1 MKTRILITTLAFTQW
16 VSAAISYSEWSTTA
30 VTGGSYND
38 YAVAKFNSDLGTLTG
53 VEVTVS
59 ISHLQGSFTVVNPD
73 PVTSL
78 TVGALDSTMTV
89 RQAPSSGLGFT
100 TTPAFIYDIATTPTW
115 ASVTILPL
123 SFQVFSVDAD
133 QDYTFTPQSINPTY
147 WSAYQSS
154 GGLGTVTFQ
163 AKNVPVA
170 SITGGLATQDP
181 TLTVANTQFQVTY
194 TYTVPETSAALLGG
208 LGLLTLLRRRR
219 R

>member
-30 VTGGSYND
+30 VTGGSYSD

-53 VEVTVS
+53 VEVTVN
-59 ISHLQGSFTVVNPD
+59 ISHLQGSFTVLNPD
-73 PVTSL
+73 PVTS
-78 TVGALDSTMTV
+78 VIVEGLDSVMTV

-100 TTPAFIYDIATTPTW
+100 IASNTILEVATTPTW

-123 SFQVFSVDAD
+123 TFQVFSVDAD

-170 SITGGLATQDP
+170 PITGGLATQDP

>member
-30 VTGGSYND
+30 VTGASYSD

-53 VEVTVS
+53 VEVTVN
-59 ISHLQGSFTVVNPD
+59 ISHLQGSFKVINPD
-73 PVTSL
+73 AVTSL
-78 TVGALDSTMTV
+78 TVGALDATMTV
-89 RQAPSSGLGFT
+89 RQAPSSGLGYT
-100 TTPAFIYDIATTPTW
+100 QTPAYLYNIATTPPW
-115 ASVTILPL
+115 ASVTILP
-123 SFQVFSVDAD
+123 SSSQVFLVDAG
-133 QDYTFTPQSINPTY
+133 QDYTFSPQTITPTY

-163 AKNVPVA
+163 AKNVPIA
-170 SITGGLATQDP
+170 SITGGVATQDP
-181 TLTVANTQFQVTY
+181 SLTVANTQFQVTY